1 MQSISI
7 KGTVR
12 KELGTTASKSLRAS
26 GEVPCVIYG
35 GKETIHFSAPILAF
49 RDLVYTSEARVANIE
64 LDSKSFV
71 AVIQDMQFD
80 VISDVL
86 THMDFI
92 EVTPGKEV
100 TINVPVVCTGNARGI
115 RNGGTL
121 KSILRS
127 LRVKGDIKDLPSIIE
142 HDITELKIGEAI
154 RVADL
159 KSNKPFE
166 ILNADAAVVA
176 TIKMSRKAV
185 LDEDE
190 ESVEGEE
197 GAEGAEGA
205 EGTEGAE
212 GAKSGPEGEATE

>member
-7 KGTVR
+7 KGKVR
-12 KELGTTASKSLRAS
+12 TELGTTAAKSLRAS

-35 GKETIHFSAPILAF
+35 GKETIHFSAPVLAF
-49 RDLVYTSEARVANIE
+49 RELVYTSEARVAEIK
-64 LDSKSFV
+64 LDSKSYV

-80 VISDVL
+80 VLTDVL

-92 EVTPGKEV
+92 EVISGKPV
-100 TINVPVVCTGNARGI
+100 TLNVPVSCTGNARGI

-121 KSILRS
+121 KSILRT
-127 LRVKGDIKDLPSIIE
+127 LKIKGNISDLPSLIE

-154 RVADL
+154 RVIDI
-159 KSNKPFE
+159 KEGKPYE
-166 ILNADAAVVA
+166 ILNADAAVVV

-190 ESVEGEE
+190 ET
-197 GAEGAEGA
+197 AEGA
-205 EGTEGAE
+205 EGTEGTEGAE
-212 GAKSGPEGEATE
+212 GTPEAAAAE

>member
-7 KGTVR
+7 KGKVLT
-12 KELGTTASKSLRAS
+12 ELGTKSAKSLRAS

-35 GKETIHFSAPILAF
+35 GKETIHFSAPILGF
-49 RDLVYTSEARVANIE
+49 RDLVYTSEARVANID
-64 LDSKSFV
+64 LDSRSFV

-80 VISDVL
+80 VLTDIL

-92 EVTPGKEV
+92 EVIQGKPV
-100 TINVPVVCTGNARGI
+100 TLNVPVSCTGNARGI

-127 LRVKGDIKDLPSIIE
+127 LKIKGDINDLPSLIE

-154 RVADL
+154 RVVDV
-159 KSNKPFE
+159 KKGKPYE
-166 ILNADAAVVA
+166 ILNADAAVVV

-185 LDEDE
+185 LEEEDATAE
-190 ESVEGEE
+190 GNEGGEE
-197 GAEGAEGA
+197 NTEAAAAE
-205 EGTEGAE
+205 
-212 GAKSGPEGEATE
+212 